1 MRVDHFLAHL
11 ESHRLSRREALEYAV
26 GVGAAGTLAGIGLR
40 SEAAGA
46 AGEPRPPVGSEDAGE
61 RFDDEMF
68 DVEAVLEGA
77 WDNTRFYR
85 RGDQRGTF
93 QEVTPRKTSRA
104 LRLLDPRRPVQT
116 YNLGDLLFNGYPAY
130 ATTPA
135 RTYNQ
140 RLTVLGYQPPAEFE
154 GVLQSPSP
162 LGPNRVSVHE
172 ERFRETVRSA
182 PYAGTYQIATQLDNL
197 GHVGVGPVF
206 YGGHRGPEIAASW
219 GTRRLGNEHMGPIV
233 TRGVLLDVLGLKL
246 EQGDA
251 GAIETAGNGEP
262 HLAGTYRI
270 TLEDL
275 RSAMRRGRVRRIEP
289 GDVVLIRTGWNQLVH
304 PKDPVGHAPDDATH
318 PGHPDHV
325 KYLSSEPGIYLRE
338 ARWLA
343 EHRPAIIGADTWA
356 LEVVGNSVSGD
367 NAFPV
372 HQELITHYGV
382 RIGEGI
388 VTDGLARDGVHEFV
402 YVCTPQYALG
412 ATAGN
417 TPPAALGQP

>member
-1 MRVDHFLAHL
+1 MRIDHFLAHL
-11 ESHRLSRREALEYAV
+11 ETHRLSRREPLGHAV
-26 GVGAAGTLAGIGLR
+26 GVGAAGTLAGVGLR
-40 SEAAGA
+40 LDAATGA
-46 AGEPRPPVGSEDAGE
+46 ESRSRVGSDE

-68 DVEAVLEGA
+68 DVEAVLAGA

-93 QEVTPRKTSRA
+93 QEVTPAKTSRA
-104 LRLLDPRRPVQT
+104 LRILDQRRPVRT

-130 ATTPA
+130 DTTPA

-140 RLTVLGYQPPAEFE
+140 RLTVLGYQPPSGFA
-154 GVLQSPSP
+154 GVLQSTAP

-172 ERFRETVRSA
+172 ERFRETQRSA
-182 PYAGTYQIATQLDNL
+182 PYAGTYQIGTQLDNL

-206 YGGHRGPEIAASW
+206 YGGHRGPEIAATW

-246 EQGDA
+246 EQGDT
-251 GAIETAGNGEP
+251 GVIETAGNGEP
-262 HLAGTYRI
+262 HLAGGYRI

-275 RSAMRRGRVRRIEP
+275 RPRCAAAGSGVSRLATSSSSARAG
-289 GDVVLIRTGWNQLVH
+289 TSSSN
-304 PKDPVGHAPDDATH
+304 PKDPEGHQPDDGTH

-325 KYLSSEPGIYLRE
+325 KYLASEPGIYLRE

-356 LEVVGNSVSGD
+356 LEVVANPVSEN

-372 HQELITHYGV
+372 HQELLAHYGV

-388 VTDGLARDGVHEFV
+388 VTDRLARDRVSEFV
-402 YVCTPQYALG
+402 YLCTPQYALG
-412 ATAGN
+412 ATARN
-417 TPPAALGQP
+417 APPAALGQPA